1 MLFGLLMEV
10 FFIKNFKKAIKNQ
23 ITVFS
28 INLFFLEEN
37 TDEDFK

>member
-23 ITVFS
+23 RTVLS
-28 INLFFLEEN
+28 INLVFLEN